1 MTSINPDKIAL
12 DEEMQARDLDNSPI
26 DLLEKIR
33 REGRCWEDLA
43 SKWGVDNPDPP
54 WKIWLEATCEVLAEK
69 NCALPAL
76 ERRWEED
83 DLSEE
88 LYKNV
93 PFPER
98 QLLALAH
105 SMIRHGLIDEKELVA
120 RTEVVEKR
128 LHMVE

>member
-1 MTSINPDKIAL
+1 MTSINPDKVAL
-12 DEEMQARDLDNSPI
+12 DEEMQARGLDNSPI
-26 DLLEKIR
+26 ELLERIR

-43 SKWGVDNPDPP
+43 EQWEVDNPDPP
-54 WKIWLEATCEVLAEK
+54 WKIWLEATCEVLADK

-88 LYKNV
+88 LYRDV

-105 SMIRHGLIDEKELVA
+105 SMIRRGLIDEKELAA
-120 RTEVVEKR
+120 RAEAVERR
-128 LHMVE
+128 LHMAD